1 MNDARTSIWPSPH
14 SDARSSAS
22 INADGFVR
30 NSKYVNDAYGHAT
43 GDELLRQIA
52 NRMRH
57 TLSKGDMVA
66 RLGGDEFAVL
76 QTSSSECE
84 AAVRLA
90 ERLIGEVSA
99 PYCIEGKTIL
109 INVSVGIAIA
119 PDCGGGDDLLR
130 AADEASYE
138 AKRGGK
144 GLYRLA
150 KHQTSVP
157 LP

>member
-157 LP
+157 LL